1 MSNGQAVVHYSRQR
15 LNGDG
20 VYVLRRFAQVRVQ
33 KTKSSVQLRRSV
45 GYAPLAILRWCTL
58 NDLINRPT
66 QWRIQGGT
74 GRWPPHLLT

>member
-1 MSNGQAVVHYSRQR
+1 MHYSSRQR

-45 GYAPLAILRWCTL
+45 GYAPLAILLWCT
-58 NDLINRPT
+58 PK
-66 QWRIQGGT
+66 
-74 GRWPPHLLT
+74 